1 MPFTTQMKLLYAMR
15 QMVLGDGRTAFPK
28 VSPPKPDFASN
39 FVPDYLPTTLPR
51 CTPEQQGLCSDNL
64 ADFYTKLTLIPSAHL
79 HSALVLRG
87 GNVVSE
93 GYFAPFRKDM
103 WHISHSLCK
112 TIVGLAVG
120 IAVSEGLF
128 SLNDPIIKY
137 FPKEVGVL
145 ASKQV
150 ASITVKH
157 LLTMSSGL
165 SFNELAQAVE
175 TNWIKCVLSS
185 PIVFEPGT
193 KFVYNSMNTY
203 LLSALICRTSG
214 QTLTNYLTPRLFA
227 PLGFGAHSWEV
238 SPEGIEKGGWGL
250 YLMVEDIAKL
260 GQLFLQKGKWYA
272 DGKPQE
278 IVSEDWIVQSTRAH
292 NLFDDTLGYGYQCW
306 VDTANES
313 YTMNGIF
320 GQYVTVFPKKDIV
333 VVTTAGSSQLFLDSP
348 LYFAIASH
356 FSNVDD
362 KPSVFS
368 PSPAASARLERVLGS
383 LQFRKKAIAPPVS
396 LIPLR
401 RKDRQKRTSLWQ
413 TPPSS
418 QLNLHELKK
427 LFCDVKWEFQPNY
440 HGLLPMIIQ
449 TMNNEFSS
457 GLKSIHLSIKK
468 DQLILRWREND
479 VEFLIPVG
487 FPSSPEC
494 IIQTQNESFYVAS
507 RATIHTEYDE
517 STAILIEL
525 CFLEHSSFRTIKLT
539 READN
544 LILKLNEH
552 PHLQVAIDGSMY
564 QMESTGFSAHG
575 ATLESI
581 FKNID
586 YFDYRINSM
595 CAPTLLGKPA
605 KLP

>member
-28 VSPPKPDFASN
+28 VSPPKPTFEPN

-51 CTPEQQGLCSDNL
+51 CTPEEQGLCSDNL
-64 ADFYTKLTLIPSAHL
+64 VDFYTKLASIPSAHL

-128 SLNDPIIKY
+128 SLSDPIIKY
-137 FPKEVGVL
+137 FPKEVGLL

-150 ASITVKH
+150 YSITVNH
-157 LLTMSSGL
+157 LLTMSSGF

-175 TNWIKCVLSS
+175 TNWVKCILSS
-185 PIVFEPGT
+185 PIVFEPGS

-214 QTLTNYLTPRLFA
+214 KTLTNYLTPRLFA

-260 GQLFLQKGKWYA
+260 GQLFLQKGKWYTN
-272 DGKPQE
+272 GKAQE
-278 IVSEDWIVQSTRAH
+278 IVSEDWIIQSTRAH
-292 NLFDDTLGYGYQCW
+292 NLFDSTMGYGYQCW
-306 VDTANES
+306 VDTANDC

-333 VVTTAGSSQLFLDSP
+333 VVTTAGSSRLFLDSD
-348 LYFAIASH
+348 LYFAITSY
-356 FSNVDD
+356 FSDINNDS
-362 KPSVFS
+362 SVF
-368 PSPAASARLERVLGS
+368 PPNPAANVRLERVVSS
-383 LQFRKKAIAPPVS
+383 LHFRKKAIAPPVS
-396 LIPLR
+396 LVPLR
-401 RKDRQKRTSLWQ
+401 LKDRQKRAFLWQ
-413 TPPSS
+413 SPPCSV
-418 QLNLHELKK
+418 LDGHDVKK
-427 LFCDVKWEFQPNY
+427 SFCDITWEFQPNH

-457 GLKSIHLSIKK
+457 GIKNIHLSIKN

-479 VEFLIPVG
+479 AEFLIPVG
-487 FPSSPEC
+487 FSSSPEC
-494 IIQTQNESFYVAS
+494 IIKTENESFYVAS
-507 RATIHTEYDE
+507 RATIYTEYDE
-517 STAILIEL
+517 LTVLLIEL

-539 READN
+539 READR
-544 LILKLNEH
+544 LVLKMDEH
-552 PHLQVAIDGSMY
+552 PHFQVAIDGSMY
-564 QMESTGFSAHG
+564 QMESTGFSTHG
-575 ATLESI
+575 STLESF

-586 YFDYRINSM
+586 YFDYRISSM
-595 CAPTLLGKPA
+595 CAPTLFGKPS

>member
-15 QMVLGDGRTAFPK
+15 QMVMGDGRTAFPK
-28 VSPPKPDFASN
+28 VSPPKPDFAPG
-39 FVPDYLPTTLPR
+39 FVPDYLPTSLLR
-51 CTPEQQGLCSDNL
+51 CTPEKQGLCSDDL
-64 ADFYTKLTLIPSAHL
+64 AEFYTTLTFIPSAHL

-120 IAVSEGLF
+120 IALNEGLF
-128 SLNDPIIKY
+128 SLNDPISKY
-137 FPKEVGVL
+137 FSKEIGIL

-150 ASITVKH
+150 YSITVKH
-157 LLTMSSGL
+157 LLTMSSGF

-175 TNWIKCVLSS
+175 TSWTKCILSS
-185 PIVFEPGT
+185 PIVFEPGS

-260 GQLFLQKGKWYA
+260 GQLFLQKGKWYIN
-272 DGKPQE
+272 GKPQE
-278 IVSEDWIVQSTRAH
+278 IVSEDWIAQSTRAH
-292 NLFDDTLGYGYQCW
+292 NLFDDTIGYGYQCW
-306 VDTANES
+306 VDTANDC

-333 VVTTAGSSQLFLDSP
+333 VVTTAGSSRLFLDSD
-348 LYFAIASH
+348 LYRAITSH
-356 FSNVDD
+356 FSKVSDEL
-362 KPSVFS
+362 SAFS
-368 PSPAASARLERVLGS
+368 PNPAANARLERILNS
-383 LQFRKKAIAPPVS
+383 LNFRKKAIAPPVS

-401 RKDRQKRTSLWQ
+401 RKDRQKRTFLWQ
-413 TPPSS
+413 SPPCST
-418 QLNLHELKK
+418 LDFCDIKN
-427 LFCDVKWEFQPNY
+427 LFCDITWDFQPNY

-457 GLKSIHLSIKK
+457 GLKNIHLSIKK
-468 DQLILRWREND
+468 DQLILHWREND

-487 FPSSPEC
+487 FSSSPEC
-494 IIQTQNESFYVAS
+494 VINTKSESFHVAS

-517 STAILIEL
+517 TTSLLIEL
-525 CFLEHSSFRTIKLT
+525 YFLEHSSFRTIKLT
-539 READN
+539 RDAER
-544 LILKLNEH
+544 LVLKMNEH
-552 PHLQVAIDGSMY
+552 PHLQVAIDGSIY

-575 ATLESI
+575 STLESI

-586 YFDYRINSM
+586 YFDYRISSM
-595 CAPTLLGKPA
+595 CAPVLLGKSS